1 MNKNDFVQIDRD
13 DSILEKECELLSVF
27 IQRNDENNDI
37 NMGFKL
43 HQNCTSSEIM
53 ATIMC
58 LQNIY
63 NDMVEKENNGTIQL
77 EAIDPDDLDA

>member
-1 MNKNDFVQIDRD
+1 MDKNNFVQIDRD
-13 DSILEKECELLSVF
+13 ESIMKKECELLSVF
-27 IQRNDENNDI
+27 LQRNDENNDV

>member
-1 MNKNDFVQIDRD
+1 MDKNDFVQIDRD

-27 IQRNDENNDI
+27 LQRNDENNDV

-77 EAIDPDDLDA
+77 EAIDPDNLDA